1 MKASTVAALL
11 GCAAIAPASAFTG
24 GASLAAAGAL
34 RQRDARR
41 RGGTSSVQMMAIDP
55 ATVHSVGDYVNAI
68 GSTGLDQAWLSHVMH
83 GELLVEP
90 CLLGAMRPSPRPGCA
105 PVLYH
110 SPSLRL
116 ERHYPGET
124 DGRSICAVVGD

>member
-1 MKASTVAALL
+1 MKASSLAALL
-11 GCAAIAPASAFTG
+11 GCAAIAPVSAFTG

-83 GELLVEP
+83 GE
-90 CLLGAMRPSPRPGCA
+90 CLKNRGA
-105 PVLYH
+105 
-110 SPSLRL
+110 
-116 ERHYPGET
+116 
-124 DGRSICAVVGD
+124 